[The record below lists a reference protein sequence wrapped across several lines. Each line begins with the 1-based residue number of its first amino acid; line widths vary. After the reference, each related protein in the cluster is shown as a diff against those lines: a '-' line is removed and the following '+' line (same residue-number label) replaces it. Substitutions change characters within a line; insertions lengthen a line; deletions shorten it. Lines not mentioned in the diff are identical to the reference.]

1 MIKMKIID
9 ALIILLNSNN
19 KEIVYYSLGA
29 LINLSNSEEIK
40 GFYGSGIIEAMV
52 SIINDCGVDESEIL
66 LLSLKVFFIINF

>member
-1 MIKMKIID
+1 MKIID

-40 GFYGSGIIEAMV
+40 SLYGTSIIESM
-52 SIINDCGVDESEIL
+52 I
-66 LLSLKVFFIINF
+66 